1 MTISGM
7 GTIRSTFPTLVKY
20 AQYLPIPALKKVK
33 QSVVQMNKHA
43 TASLDRYEVLLKTDS
58 NLVQQSLFAKL
69 FKAEA
74 EETLPRREIQA
85 NSQSYIIAGSD
96 TVSNSLTYLVWAVCG
111 RPDARAKLVQE
122 LKSLPEDFEEA
133 DLRELTYLNQVI
145 DESMRLYGAAQSG
158 LPRSVPAEGRTL
170 AGHWIPG
177 GTTVSVQA
185 YSMHREARIFPR
197 PETFDP
203 DRWESPTKEMRLA
216 MMHFSWG
223 ARGKTT
229 GAIDIDDMQQY

>member
-1 MTISGM
+1 MTISSM
-7 GTIRSTFPTLVKY
+7 GTVRSTFPTLVKY

-43 TASLDRYEVLLKTDS
+43 TASLDRYESLLKTDS
-58 NLVQQSLFAKL
+58 SLVQQSLFAKL

-111 RPDARAKLVQE
+111 RPDVRETLVQE
-122 LKSLPEDFEEA
+122 LQTLPEDFEEA
-133 DLRELTYLNQVI
+133 DLRELKYLNQVI
-145 DESMRLYGAAQSG
+145 QESMRLYGAVQTG
-158 LPRSVPAEGRTL
+158 MPRSVPAEGRQL
-170 AGHWIPG
+170 VGHWIPG

-185 YSMHREARIFPR
+185 YSMHREEEVFAEA
-197 PETFDP
+197 ETFDP
-203 DRWESPTKEMRLA
+203 SRWDSPTKEMRLA

-223 ARGKTT
+223 ARGKSLYIYL
-229 GAIDIDDMQQY
+229 AL